1 MAKAARNV
9 ASEQKPFCKR
19 LLSLVGK
26 HSIWE
31 VWSDFI
37 NAFALAISNSV
48 DKVRF
53 DEREALYRRI
63 MAKYDAKERE
73 VFPLLAAD
81 VVSALEQ
88 NPEQDFLGS
97 AYMELELGN
106 DHAGQFFTPYDVC
119 RLMAEVGI
127 PGLVEQV
134 LRDGYVTLN
143 DCACGAGATL
153 IAECHAA
160 GKRLRLLGRNWQNC
174 VLVTAQ
180 DIDSSV
186 GMMCYIQLSL
196 LGAAGYV
203 KIGNS
208 LTDPMTA
215 GDDSK
220 NYWYTPMY
228 FSDVWRY
235 RRIFHSIDKLLGR
248 GKDAPGKDNENGSR
262 NRG

>member
-9 ASEQKPFCKR
+9 ASERKPFCKR

-53 DEREALYRRI
+53 DEREALYQRI
-63 MAKYDAKERE
+63 MAKYDTKERE

-119 RLMAEVGI
+119 RLMAEVSI
-127 PGLVEQV
+127 PGLVQQV
-134 LRDGYVTLN
+134 IRDGYVTFN

-153 IAECHAA
+153 IAGCHAA

-215 GDDSK
+215 GDDSE

-235 RRIFHSIDKLLGR
+235 RRIFHSIDRLIGR
-248 GKDAPGKDNENGSR
+248 GKDAPRKDNENGS
-262 NRG
+262 

>member
-119 RLMAEVGI
+119 RLMAEVSVPRTGSA
-127 PGLVEQV
+127 GDSGR
-134 LRDGYVTLN
+134 LRHVQ
-143 DCACGAGATL
+143 
-153 IAECHAA
+153 
-160 GKRLRLLGRNWQNC
+160 RLRLRGRGY
-174 VLVTAQ
+174 T
-180 DIDSSV
+180 DSGVSRR
-186 GMMCYIQLSL
+186 GEEAAATRPQLAEL
-196 LGAAGYV
+196 CAGY
-203 KIGNS
+203 G
-208 LTDPMTA
+208 A
-215 GDDSK
+215 G
-220 NYWYTPMY
+220 
-228 FSDVWRY
+228 
-235 RRIFHSIDKLLGR
+235 H
-248 GKDAPGKDNENGSR
+248 
-262 NRG
+262 

>member
-19 LLSLVGK
+19 LLSLAGK
-26 HSIWE
+26 YSIWE

-37 NAFALAISNSV
+37 NVFALAISNSV

-119 RLMAEVGI
+119 RLMAEVSV
-127 PGLVEQV
+127 PGLVQQV
-134 LRDGYVTLN
+134 IQDGYVTFN
-143 DCACGAGATL
+143 DCACGGRGYTDSGVSRRGEEAAATRPQL
-153 IAECHAA
+153 AELC
-160 GKRLRLLGRNWQNC
+160 
-174 VLVTAQ
+174 
-180 DIDSSV
+180 
-186 GMMCYIQLSL
+186 
-196 LGAAGYV
+196 AGY
-203 KIGNS
+203 G
-208 LTDPMTA
+208 A
-215 GDDSK
+215 G
-220 NYWYTPMY
+220 
-228 FSDVWRY
+228 
-235 RRIFHSIDKLLGR
+235 H
-248 GKDAPGKDNENGSR
+248 
-262 NRG
+262 